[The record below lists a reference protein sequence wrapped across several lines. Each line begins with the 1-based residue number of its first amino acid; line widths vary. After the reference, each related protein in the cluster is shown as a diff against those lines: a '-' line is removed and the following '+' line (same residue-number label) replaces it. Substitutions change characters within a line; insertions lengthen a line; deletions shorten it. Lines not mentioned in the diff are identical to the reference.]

1 MDENIMTPEEN
12 QVTETNN
19 GNVNETSNNKGSRM
33 RGLTL
38 KLKELCW
45 KLIGIFKEYPFTLG
59 SLVICGFFMSLYN
72 GFKGINST
80 VLTVSATL
88 AFFAL
93 EAFFIEEWLRNRKI
107 IQYILYIPSI
117 IIAYFFKM
125 LMFDEEASFFGMG
138 YKKAQYV
145 FGKYYMALII
155 VLACLIIYHI
165 CKRHEEGFEKY
176 CIKTFFALL
185 RTTVVYG
192 IFAIGIAIIILIFN
206 ELIYDTDGFLG
217 RLEIFLAAGIYS
229 PAIVLALT
237 DKKEDVGKFARGC
250 VLYALEPLLA
260 VSYLIIYIYIIKI
273 FVTNDVPSNS
283 VFVIMTLLFALGMP
297 IWTMALGLEDNGIFG
312 KMAKYLPFSY
322 LPFIILQGWSIGVR
336 IGECGVTTQRYYG
349 VVLIVLEL
357 IYFGV
362 YIYEYIKKKEYISF
376 ILPVIGV
383 VAIVTLIVP
392 VINYEDVSINSQL
405 KRLSKFTVDESLIH
419 SARASE
425 VNSIYVTI
433 REFDFKGEARLKEKY
448 SEEQLN
454 ILSQCKNDKGTYST
468 SVYVSDSRDM
478 LQLDIS
484 KYSKISEVDYYKDS
498 LASSVED
505 FKYVNLFDTDA
516 ETGEGLYVVDLSD
529 FVQGFTEKYDD
540 DNAYSYS
547 IEDEGIIRLDDNAD
561 LYICRVA
568 IRFDK
573 YNKEIERF
581 EIRGYIL
588 EK

>member
-38 KLKELCW
+38 KLKESCW
-45 KLIGIFKEYPFTLG
+45 KLIGVFKEYPFTLG

-80 VLTVSATL
+80 VETVSATL

-93 EAFFIEEWLRNRKI
+93 EAFFIEEWLRNKKI
-107 IQYILYIPSI
+107 LQYILYIPSI
-117 IIAYFFKM
+117 FIAYLFKM

-145 FGKYYMALII
+145 FGKYYLALII

-217 RLEIFLAAGIYS
+217 RLEIFLAAGIYL

-237 DKKEDVGKFARGC
+237 DKKEDVSKFARGC

-283 VFVIMTLLFALGMP
+283 VFTIMTLLFALGMP

-405 KRLSKFTVDESLIH
+405 KRLSKFTVDESLIK
-419 SARASE
+419 SSRAAE
-425 VNSIYVTI
+425 AHSIYVTI
-433 REFDFKGEARLKEKY
+433 KDFEFKGEERLQAEY
-448 SEEQLN
+448 NAHQIN
-454 ILSQCKNDKGTYST
+454 VLSRCKGYGESDSTY
-468 SVYVSDSRDM
+468 VYVADSRKM
-478 LQLDIS
+478 LQLDVS
-484 KYSKISEVDYYKDS
+484 DYSKLSEIYFEADDS
-498 LASSVED
+498 YDSVED
-505 FKYVNLFDTDA
+505 FEYVNILDRGSDVS
-516 ETGEGLYVVDLSD
+516 EGLYVVNLKEY
-529 FVQGFTEKYDD
+529 VQKFTDNYDD
-540 DNAYSYS
+540 TNSYTYS
-547 IEDEGIIRLDDNAD
+547 IDDEGIINLDDNAD
-561 LYICRVA
+561 LYICRVM

-573 YNKEIERF
+573 YNKEIKRF
-581 EIRGYIL
+581 EIKGYLL

>member
-93 EAFFIEEWLRNRKI
+93 EAFFIEEWLRSKKI

-125 LMFDEEASFFGMG
+125 LMFDDEASFFGMG

-155 VLACLIIYHI
+155 VLVCLIIYHI

-283 VFVIMTLLFALGMP
+283 VFTIMTLLFALGMP

-383 VAIVTLIVP
+383 AAIVTLIVP

-405 KRLSKFTVDESLIH
+405 KRLSKFTVDESLIK
-419 SARASE
+419 SSRAAE
-425 VNSIYVTI
+425 AHSIYVTI
-433 REFDFKGEARLKEKY
+433 KDFEFKGEERLQAEY
-448 SEEQLN
+448 NAHQIN
-454 ILSQCKNDKGTYST
+454 VLSRCKGYGESDSTY
-468 SVYVSDSRDM
+468 VYVADSRKM
-478 LQLDIS
+478 LQLDVS
-484 KYSKISEVDYYKDS
+484 DYSKLSEIYFEADDS
-498 LASSVED
+498 YDSVED
-505 FKYVNLFDTDA
+505 FEYVNILDRGSDVS
-516 ETGEGLYVVDLSD
+516 EGLYVVNLKEY
-529 FVQGFTEKYDD
+529 VQKFTDNYDD
-540 DNAYSYS
+540 TNSYTYS
-547 IEDEGIIRLDDNAD
+547 IDDEGIINLDDNAD
-561 LYICRVA
+561 LYICRVM

-573 YNKEIERF
+573 YNKEIKRF
-581 EIRGYIL
+581 EIKGYLL

>member
-38 KLKELCW
+38 KLKESCW
-45 KLIGIFKEYPFTLG
+45 KLIGVFKEYPFTLG

-80 VLTVSATL
+80 VETVSATL

-93 EAFFIEEWLRNRKI
+93 EAFFIEELLRNKKI
-107 IQYILYIPSI
+107 LQYILYIPSI
-117 IIAYFFKM
+117 FIAYLFKM

-145 FGKYYMALII
+145 FGKYYLALII

-217 RLEIFLAAGIYS
+217 RLEIFLAAGIYL

-237 DKKEDVGKFARGC
+237 DKKEDVSKFARGC

-283 VFVIMTLLFALGMP
+283 VFTIMTLLFALGMP

-383 VAIVTLIVP
+383 AAIVTLIVP

-405 KRLSKFTVDESLIH
+405 KRLSKFTVDESLIK
-419 SARASE
+419 SSRAAE
-425 VNSIYVTI
+425 AHSIYVTI
-433 REFDFKGEARLKEKY
+433 KDFEFKGEERLQAEY
-448 SEEQLN
+448 NEHQIN
-454 ILSQCKNDKGTYST
+454 VLSRCKGYGESASTY
-468 SVYVSDSRDM
+468 VYVADSREM
-478 LQLDIS
+478 LQLDVS
-484 KYSKISEVDYYKDS
+484 DYSKLSEIYFEADDS
-498 LASSVED
+498 YDSVED
-505 FKYVNLFDTDA
+505 FEYVNILDRGNDVS
-516 ETGEGLYVVDLSD
+516 EGLYVVNLKEY
-529 FVQGFTEKYDD
+529 VQKFTDNYDD
-540 DNAYSYS
+540 TNSYSYS
-547 IEDEGIIRLDDNAD
+547 IEDEGIISLDDNAD
-561 LYICRVA
+561 LYICRVV

-573 YNKEIERF
+573 YNKEIKRF
-581 EIRGYIL
+581 EIKGYLL

>member
-38 KLKELCW
+38 KLKESCW
-45 KLIGIFKEYPFTLG
+45 KLIGVFKEYPFTLG

-80 VLTVSATL
+80 VETVSATL

-93 EAFFIEEWLRNRKI
+93 EAFFIEEWLRNKKI
-107 IQYILYIPSI
+107 LQYILYIPSI
-117 IIAYFFKM
+117 FIAYLFKM

-145 FGKYYMALII
+145 FGKYYLALII

-217 RLEIFLAAGIYS
+217 RLEIFLAAGIYL

-237 DKKEDVGKFARGC
+237 DKKEDVSKFARGC

-283 VFVIMTLLFALGMP
+283 VFTIMTLLFALGMP

-405 KRLSKFTVDESLIH
+405 KRLSKFTVDESLIK
-419 SARASE
+419 SSRAAE
-425 VNSIYVTI
+425 AHSIYVTI
-433 REFDFKGEARLKEKY
+433 KDFEFKGEERLQAEY
-448 SEEQLN
+448 NAHQIN
-454 ILSQCKNDKGTYST
+454 VLSRCKGYGESDSTY
-468 SVYVSDSRDM
+468 VYVADSRKM
-478 LQLDIS
+478 LQLDVS
-484 KYSKISEVDYYKDS
+484 DYSKLSEIYFEADDS
-498 LASSVED
+498 YDSVED
-505 FKYVNLFDTDA
+505 FEYVNILDRESDVS
-516 ETGEGLYVVDLSD
+516 EGLYVVNLKEY
-529 FVQGFTEKYDD
+529 VQKFTDNYDD
-540 DNAYSYS
+540 TNSYTYS
-547 IEDEGIIRLDDNAD
+547 IDDEGIINLDDNAD
-561 LYICRVA
+561 LYICRVM

-573 YNKEIERF
+573 YNKEIKRF
-581 EIRGYIL
+581 EIKGYLL